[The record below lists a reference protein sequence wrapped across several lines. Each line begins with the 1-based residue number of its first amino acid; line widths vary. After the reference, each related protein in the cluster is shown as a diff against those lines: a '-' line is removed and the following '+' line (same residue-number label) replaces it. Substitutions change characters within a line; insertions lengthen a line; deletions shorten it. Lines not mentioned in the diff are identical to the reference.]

1 MPVCKEQAIV
11 ALKPVLGPVQLAF
24 YGVGV
29 VVGAGV
35 YSVIGSAAGTAGQN
49 LWLSFI
55 VGAVVAVLTGFS
67 YAELATSFPSSGAEY
82 KFIKAALPRFDLISF
97 VIGLIILIGGAAAAA
112 TVAVAFG
119 GYLRTFID
127 IPDWLSASA
136 LLAGCTAFNI
146 WGLRE
151 SSWANIAFTSAE
163 VAGLVLVI
171 AAGSTTGRL
180 LEPLSVTIGAGVLPA
195 ASTVFFVY
203 LGFEKIANMTE
214 EVRNPERNVPLSIFV
229 SLGVTAVLY
238 VLVSLAVVVL
248 VAPAELAR
256 SDAPLALAME
266 SVWRGSGP
274 TLSAI
279 AILSTANT
287 VLISLIAGSRL
298 VYSMGSDAEIPAMFA
313 TIMPGRDT
321 PWIAAIFMF
330 ALSALLVPLGSIQ
343 VLAELSSLTALLA
356 FLAVNL
362 ALIVLRY
369 RLPDQNRPFRIPF
382 SVGRMPIVPVVAV
395 ASICVLMANFDWEIY
410 VLGCGI
416 VVASCLIYVAQRT
429 SRRG

>member
-1 MPVCKEQAIV
+1 VNQSADAVTIV
-11 ALKPVLGPVQLAF
+11 MFHSWMDASGGL
-24 YGVGV
+24 
-29 VVGAGV
+29 
-35 YSVIGSAAGTAGQN
+35 SWIGTCLRRS
-49 LWLSFI
+49 L
-55 VGAVVAVLTGFS
+55 
-67 YAELATSFPSSGAEY
+67 
-82 KFIKAALPRFDLISF
+82 
-97 VIGLIILIGGAAAAA
+97 AAAACCFLPA
-112 TVAVAFG
+112 
-119 GYLRTFID
+119 D
-127 IPDWLSASA
+127 
-136 LLAGCTAFNI
+136 
-146 WGLRE
+146 
-151 SSWANIAFTSAE
+151 
-163 VAGLVLVI
+163 
-171 AAGSTTGRL
+171 RL
-180 LEPLSVTIGAGVLPA
+180 LEPLSVTISAGVLPA